1 MHDLSF
7 RRYFASAIA
16 GISVV
21 LLVAGSAAAQKYVI
35 KIGHPLPPK
44 SALQKWGVYFKEGVE
59 KRAADRFEVKLY
71 PTSLLGAIPRMIEGT
86 QLGTIEL
93 VTIPPAFFTGI
104 DQRYSVLAAP
114 GIFDDIS
121 HGHRAVHD
129 PEFKRA
135 FWPIGEPKGLKMV
148 GMSCDAPSDYATVRP
163 IRTIADFKGRKLRVF
178 GSRFELESMRRV
190 GATGVPMPLSEV
202 VPAIQRKV
210 IDGNKAGITVFVPFK
225 YQTIAPYVLKAKQ
238 SIICINRFASKAWF
252 DKLPR
257 DLQQIVLEEAA
268 VADRRILP
276 FTVALVNRMYGI
288 WTKTGGTLT
297 ELSPKEDAELRR
309 RLSTVGEA
317 VLKDKPRV
325 LGMYKTM
332 KAAAERTRQR

>member
-1 MHDLSF
+1 MLGKTS
-7 RRYFASAIA
+7 RRIVVGAIGAISAISILA
-16 GISVV
+16 G
-21 LLVAGSAAAQKYVI
+21 AAAAQKYTL

-44 SALQKWGVYFKEGVE
+44 SALQKWGLFFKEGVE
-59 KRAADRFEVKLY
+59 KRAAGRLEVKLY

-86 QLGTIEL
+86 QLGTIEMITL
-93 VTIPPAFFTGI
+93 PPAFFTGI

-129 PEFKRA
+129 PEFMRA
-135 FWPIGEPKGLKMV
+135 FWPIGEAKGLKMV
-148 GMSCDAPSDYATVRP
+148 GMSCDAPSDYATVEP
-163 IRTIADFKGRKLRVF
+163 IRKIADFKGRKLRVF

-202 VPAIQRKV
+202 VPAIQRNV

-225 YQTIAPYVLKAKQ
+225 YQTIAPYVLKARQ
-238 SIICINRFASKAWF
+238 SIICINRVASKTWF

-257 DLQQIVLEEAA
+257 DLQQIVVEEAA

-276 FTVALVNRMYGI
+276 FTVALVNRMYAI

-297 ELSPKEDAELRR
+297 ELSPAEDAELRR

-317 VLKDKPRV
+317 VLKDKPKV
-325 LGMYKTM
+325 LSMYKTM
-332 KAAAERTRQR
+332 KAAAERTRQK